1 MKINMQH
8 TYFNTKIRAFT
19 LIELMVTIAI
29 FVIVVSFAIPSFT
42 SMIQNNY
49 SLSISH
55 DLISSL
61 KFARSE
67 AIKRNSPVSLCA
79 TSDSNYTSC
88 GNAWSLGWIIFS
100 DYNGDG
106 TYSSGNDVILRINM
120 LSGSNAQITPSN
132 NTYSFTY
139 NNVGFPASNASNIT
153 IDVYATGCKADN
165 RRTISINMT
174 GAISA
179 SANNC
184 P

>member
-88 GNAWSLGWIIFS
+88 GNVCSL
-100 DYNGDG
+100 
-106 TYSSGNDVILRINM
+106 
-120 LSGSNAQITPSN
+120 A
-132 NTYSFTY
+132 
-139 NNVGFPASNASNIT
+139 
-153 IDVYATGCKADN
+153 
-165 RRTISINMT
+165 
-174 GAISA
+174 
-179 SANNC
+179 
-184 P
+184 